1 MSIIVALRRLIGFD
15 KAASSYKS
23 GDISKNGMRDD
34 VLSHLEF
41 TATMQLRTPL
51 EILNHHGSTCPADG
65 RTPPFQVS
73 MADGVWLPVVDE
85 AFSILR
91 TGATIASDIGPIPY
105 DDKEYLTFLATIRS
119 VVEQASEL
127 SARRNGLYLML
138 KSSPWLKFIAAHGGI
153 DSIVSK
159 FFPMFITTISGLPK
173 ASQDHFSSLG
183 CLTPKDIGA
192 KDDRYLLSVPGI
204 GPAKLGAL
212 RLACNAA
219 TDREVEY
226 VASPKMNIV

>member
-1 MSIIVALRRLIGFD
+1 MNILIALRRLIGFD
-15 KAASSYKS
+15 KTAPSYKS
-23 GDISKNGMRDD
+23 GDVLKREMRD
-34 VLSHLEF
+34 VLSHMEF
-41 TATMQLRTPL
+41 AATMQLRTPL
-51 EILNHHGSTCPADG
+51 EVLNHHGCTYHDDG
-65 RTPPFQVS
+65 CAPPFQVS
-73 MADGVWLPVVDE
+73 MADGIWVPVVDE
-85 AFSILR
+85 RFSALR
-91 TGATIASDIGPIPY
+91 EGATMASDIGPLPY
-105 DDKEYLTFLATIRS
+105 NDKEYLGFLKSIR
-119 VVEQASEL
+119 VIVEQTSEL
-127 SARRNGLYLML
+127 SARRNGLYLVL
-138 KSSPWLKFIAAHGGI
+138 KSSPWPKFIAAHGGI
-153 DSIVSK
+153 DSIVDK

-219 TDREVEY
+219 TDPEAEY

>member
-1 MSIIVALRRLIGFD
+1 MGLIASLRRLIGFD
-15 KAASSYKS
+15 KTAPSYKS

-65 RTPPFQVS
+65 CTPPFQVS
-73 MADGVWLPVVDE
+73 MADGIWIPVVDE
-85 AFSILR
+85 RFSALR
-91 TGATIASDIGPIPY
+91 EGATMASDIGPIPY
-105 DDKEYLTFLATIRS
+105 NEKEYLDFLKSIRS
-119 VVEQASEL
+119 IVEQVSEL

-138 KSSPWLKFIAAHGGI
+138 KSSPWPKFIAAHGGI
-153 DSIVSK
+153 DSIVEK

-183 CLTPKDIGA
+183 CVTPKDISA
-192 KDDRYLLSVPGI
+192 MDDRYLLSIPGV
-204 GPAKLGAL
+204 GPAKLGAI
-212 RLACNAA
+212 RLACDAS
-219 TDREVEY
+219 TDPEAEY